1 MSTTKKAESVVEP
14 VVEDF
19 LDEDDPI
26 SGQQYVLLS
35 FLSPEKVLD
44 KKDLFFFR
52 QFLHAY
58 EVDWKI
64 KNLEKFL
71 VESVNHING
80 QLDEKVAELEKSE
93 QFDSAAVCR
102 KNKLSVTDIMSKYA
116 TFIQA
121 NKVELNKTK
130 INEAYED
137 FLYSHKAKLEEK
149 FHAENDFHTTMR
161 GVKVRGVY
169 GNPKEAE
176 IKAKKLQGKDK
187 YHNIFMADVGKW
199 TPWDPSSYEVKDQEY
214 NNDQLN
220 SLMKKYKENEDSREK
235 FFDERSKNS
244 KAAFGGATPGP
255 DVAPS
260 DQFSNMFGNT
270 GDLVLQRKL
279 EKPQFTVERVEENVV
294 VQPAVQK
301 VEAVVQKVEAVVQKV
316 EAAPKVEAVVQ
327 KVEAAASLKVE
338 AAASLKVEA
347 APKVEANQKKADAN
361 QKKNNRKG

>member
-35 FLSPEKVLD
+35 FISPEKVLD

-93 QFDSAAVCR
+93 QFDSATICR
-102 KNKLSVTDIMSKYA
+102 KNKLSVSDIMSKYA
-116 TFIQA
+116 TFIQTS
-121 NKVELNKTK
+121 KVELNKTK

-176 IKAKKLQGKDK
+176 IKAKKLQSKDK
-187 YHNIFMADVGKW
+187 YHNIFMAEVGKW
-199 TPWDPSSYEVKDQEY
+199 TPWDPSTYEVKDQEY

-235 FFDERSKNS
+235 FFDERTKNS
-244 KAAFGGATPGP
+244 KAAFGGATPRP

-270 GDLVLQRKL
+270 GDLVLQRKM
-279 EKPQFTVERVEENVV
+279 EKPQFTMERVEEALENVV
-294 VQPAVQK
+294 VQPA
-301 VEAVVQKVEAVVQKV
+301 AVQKV
-316 EAAPKVEAVVQ
+316 EAAVKKVEVTPQKVEAAVQ
-327 KVEAAASLKVE
+327 KVEAAATLKNVE
-338 AAASLKVEA
+338 T
-347 APKVEANQKKADAN
+347 PQKKVDAP
-361 QKKNNRKG
+361 QKKNNRK